1 MGRERRTDSLPRLF
15 PFHHNLRTTRE
26 RFHERRLGR
35 LSDSGCSHGFFLL
48 HLNCV
53 GTILEMLGEILIIY
67 AVYVVD
73 ELGLV

>member
-1 MGRERRTDSLPRLF
+1 MGRERRTDSLPRLL

-35 LSDSGCSHGFFLL
+35 LSDSGGSRVFFLI
-48 HLNCV
+48 HLNSV
-53 GTILEMLGEILIIY
+53 GSILEMLGEILVIY
-67 AVYVVD
+67 AVYLVD

>member
-1 MGRERRTDSLPRLF
+1 MGREKRADSLPRLL

-35 LSDSGCSHGFFLL
+35 LSDSGGSRGFFLL

-53 GTILEMLGEILIIY
+53 GSILEMLGEILVIY
-67 AVYVVD
+67 AVYAVD
-73 ELGLV
+73 EYGLV